1 MVWWTSGLIVASGL
15 LAALLL
21 FYQHGQTLEAG
32 ARLSGALAMIV
43 DEQTSRSIQS
53 VDQQLELAADALGD
67 LERAGSLNAQSAR
80 TLLQQ
85 RAAALPFVRSI
96 WTLDRQGRIQFDSD
110 EGNIGVD
117 LSDRDYFQV
126 YRSRPG
132 TGFYLGNP
140 VRSRSLGT
148 WLISAARPLAGS
160 DGQFA
165 GAIVAAIEP
174 PYFDRLWQPIAKES
188 GGAVSL
194 LRSDG
199 TILLRSPM
207 DDNAIGRRFAADPL
221 FTQHLPLA
229 PVGVFR
235 VASPVDGTARHI
247 AYRTL
252 AGRPDL
258 VIVIGRSIDAILAPW
273 RALAILVL
281 AAWLVT
287 SLAGLG
293 LAQYFVRL
301 TWQRRTAQD
310 TSALMARRLTIA
322 TDTTG
327 IVVWDWDLHN
337 DHWQATPSY
346 YGSLG
351 YPIGDTSIDLDKW
364 LDLLHADDRARV
376 LALNDRIRS
385 DPDTDYAFEA
395 RMRHHDGSY
404 CWIHVRGQVVE
415 RELNGRPR
423 RLVGVR
429 TDVTELRQSQRERE
443 HIFNRITDGFVALD
457 PQWRYTYVNQRA
469 GELLQRAPESLIGKH
484 AWTEFPP
491 HQGEIFQ
498 RVCQQAMADQQPARL
513 EAFDPE
519 FGRWLEDHIYPSPQG
534 LSIYFRD
541 ITQRKHD
548 EAALRHAKE
557 YAESLIAGANAMIVG
572 LDLKGDITLFNKAAE
587 QITGYAL
594 ADLQGRNW
602 FEVLVPRA
610 RFPEVW
616 REFERLTSDG
626 LPDRFENPVLTRSG
640 EERLIAW
647 RNSVVSI
654 EGVATGTLSFGIDVT
669 EQRRSEQALARSEK
683 QLRDLIDG
691 LGDTM
696 FVVLTGTDG
705 LLAEVNRAV
714 IEATGLSAQQ
724 LLGMRLDAVPAL
736 AELSANQLLLRSAVA
751 RCAQGESMRFDLL
764 SVVADGRT
772 LALDVSANPL
782 RDEHGRIT
790 RILFAASDVTDR
802 KQAEIALH
810 DSNEKLRQLT
820 DNMREAF
827 WLVDARSRAFLYM
840 SPSCETVFG
849 IRRDDLYRDRRLW
862 RRAIHPDDLRGVL
875 RAANEPDAQG
885 RYEFECRIVR
895 ADGSWRWIHARGN
908 AVLDANAIAV
918 RYTGMAQD
926 VTARRATETLLRESE
941 TRYRML
947 VEGSPYGISV
957 HQDGLCVMVNPA
969 ALAIMRAPDA
979 QAMLGQPIMDRIH
992 PDFRAIAAQRINR
1005 MLNGERGLYPT
1016 QDRYLRLDGSSV
1028 DVHVTAAPFEFRG
1041 RPAVQIIAL
1050 DITDRLRT
1058 EQALRESEQR
1068 FRTAFASSAIGM
1080 GLTAVNGRWLQV
1092 NQALCDIVGYTEQEL
1107 LETDFQTITH
1117 PQDLDADLNRMRAMI
1132 DGEMPHFQMHK
1143 RYVHRQGHPV
1153 WVNLTVA
1160 LVHDERGA
1168 PMYTVAQVEDIS
1180 KQMAL
1185 EGELRRSEARLK
1197 ATFDALPDLLFEVDA
1212 DGTIIDYHSPR
1223 TDLLLFAPGDFV
1235 GKRISDTMPRPAADV
1250 VHRAMREAD
1259 TTGHSVGARYALAS
1273 PAGERWFELSIARKQ
1288 VVDLE
1293 NTRFI
1298 VLARDVTE
1306 RVLTES
1312 ALRDSEERFREMAE
1326 SVQEAFWLADVEQ
1339 DRMLYVSPA
1348 YETITGRSAGSML
1361 NDPAAWRDALHL
1373 QDRERVER
1381 QVDLEFHKGDY
1392 DLEYRIVRPDGQ
1404 IRWIRSRAFPIR
1416 DASGGTYRIAGV
1428 MDDISARKRLQ
1439 LQQEVERD
1447 MLEFLA
1453 SSQSLPDTLERFVLG
1468 YESLLPGSR
1477 GSVLLMDADGVH
1489 IRHGSAPGLPQPFRA
1504 VIDGQPI
1511 GPEAGSC
1518 GTAAFTGQTV
1528 MVADIGTD
1536 PRWRDYRELALAHG
1550 LHACWSVPIRSSQ
1563 GAVLGTF
1570 AFYFGAPRAASSAE
1584 LAILERGAQLASQT
1598 IERHRAVQELRLS
1611 EARYRSLVEWTPLGI
1626 AVHQD
1631 GVLVYV
1637 NPATVEIFG
1646 ARSADDLLGRCIFD
1660 LIVADQL
1667 ADVHERVARILAGET
1682 MPSVVR
1688 RYYRLDGRVVELE
1701 GKGAPITI
1709 GGRPAVQISLRDVTA
1724 HNAAQAALHA
1734 NAQQLRV
1741 LSARVLAAQETERR
1755 RVAHELHDELGQ
1767 SLTAIKIN
1775 LQAQYRRSP
1784 GAGADLHDENIRI
1797 VEQALQHVRGLAL
1810 ALRPSMLDDLG
1821 LVPALRWLAE
1831 QTASRNDLS
1840 VRFDANFGDRRLSPE
1855 LETAVFRIVQEALT
1869 NVVRHAGARRVA
1881 VRLHA
1886 DRSELEVRVV
1896 DDGAGFDVPA
1906 MQQRASQGRSL
1917 GVLGMV
1923 ERATLAGATLVIE
1936 SEPGKG
1942 CTVVLRV
1949 PAGETMPDK

>member
-67 LERAGSLNAQSAR
+67 LERAGALNAASAR

-85 RAAALPFVRSI
+85 RAAVLPFVRAI

-117 LSDRDYFQV
+117 LSDRDYYQV
-126 YRSRPG
+126 YRSRAG

-194 LRSDG
+194 LRGDG

-207 DDNAIGRRFAADPL
+207 DDNAIGRRFEAGPL

-229 PVGVFR
+229 PVGVYR

-247 AYRTL
+247 AYRRL

-273 RALAILVL
+273 RGLAILVL
-281 AAWLVT
+281 AAWIVT

-293 LAQYFVRL
+293 LALYFERL

-351 YPIGDTSIDLDKW
+351 YPIGDTSIDMDKW
-364 LDLLHADDRARV
+364 LDLLHEDDRARV
-376 LALNDRIRS
+376 LALNDRIRN
-385 DPDTDYAFEA
+385 DPDADADYAFEA

-404 CWIHVRGQVVE
+404 RWIHVRGQVVE
-415 RELNGRPR
+415 RELNGRSR

-429 TDVTELRQSQRERE
+429 TDLTELRQSRHERE
-443 HIFNRITDGFVALD
+443 QIFARITDGFVALD
-457 PQWRYTYVNQRA
+457 PQWRYTYVNRQA

-491 HQGEIFQ
+491 RKGETFH
-498 RVCQQAMADQQPARL
+498 RVCQQAMADQQPAQL
-513 EAFDPE
+513 EAFYPE
-519 FGRWLEDHIYPSPQG
+519 FGRWLEHHIYPSPQG

-541 ITQRKHD
+541 ITQRKRD
-548 EAALRHAKE
+548 EAALRNAKE

-616 REFERLTSDG
+616 REFERLTSG
-626 LPDRFENPVLTRSG
+626 SLPDRFENPVLTRSG

-647 RNSVVSI
+647 RNSVVTI
-654 EGVATGTLSFGIDVT
+654 GGVATGTLSFGI
-669 EQRRSEQALARSEK
+669 
-683 QLRDLIDG
+683 
-691 LGDTM
+691 
-696 FVVLTGTDG
+696 
-705 LLAEVNRAV
+705 
-714 IEATGLSAQQ
+714 
-724 LLGMRLDAVPAL
+724 
-736 AELSANQLLLRSAVA
+736 
-751 RCAQGESMRFDLL
+751 
-764 SVVADGRT
+764 
-772 LALDVSANPL
+772 
-782 RDEHGRIT
+782 
-790 RILFAASDVTDR
+790 DVTDR

-827 WLVDARSRAFLYM
+827 WLIDARSRALLYM

-849 IRRDDLYRDRRLW
+849 IHRDDLYRDHRLW
-862 RRAIHPDDLRGVL
+862 RRAIHPDDLPGVL
-875 RAANEPDAQG
+875 RAANAPDAQG

-895 ADGSWRWIHARGN
+895 ADGSWRWIYVHGN
-908 AVLDANAIAV
+908 AVRDANGIAV
-918 RYTGMAQD
+918 RYTGMSQD

-969 ALAIMRAPDA
+969 ALAIMRAPNA
-979 QAMLGQPIMDRIH
+979 QAMLGQPIMERIH

-1016 QDRYLRLDGSSV
+1016 QDRYQRLDGSPV

-1050 DITDRLRT
+1050 DITDRLHT

-1080 GLTAVNGRWLQV
+1080 GLTAMNGRWLQV

-1117 PQDLDADLNRMRAMI
+1117 PQDLDADLNRTRAMI

-1160 LVHDERGA
+1160 LVRDDSGT
-1168 PMYTVAQVEDIS
+1168 PLYTVAQVEDIS

-1185 EGELRRSEARLK
+1185 EGDLRRSEARLK

-1212 DGTIIDYHSPR
+1212 DGTIIDYQSPR

-1250 VHRAMREAD
+1250 VHRAMREAE
-1259 TTGHSVGARYALAS
+1259 TTGHSVGARYALAL

-1298 VLARDVTE
+1298 VLARDVTL

-1373 QDRERVER
+1373 QDRERVVR

-1392 DLEYRIVRPDGQ
+1392 DLEYRIVKPDGQ

-1416 DASGGTYRIAGV
+1416 DASGGIYRIAGV

-1447 MLEFLA
+1447 MLEFQA

-1504 VIDGQPI
+1504 VIDGQSI

-1570 AFYFGAPRAASSAE
+1570 AFYFGAPRASSSAE
-1584 LAILERGAQLASQT
+1584 LAILERGAQLASPT

-1637 NPATVEIFG
+1637 NPATVEILG

-1682 MPSVVR
+1682 MPSVLR

-1724 HNAAQAALHA
+1724 HNAAQAALHVS
-1734 NAQQLRV
+1734 AQQLRV

-1840 VRFDANFGDRRLSPE
+1840 VRFDANLGDRRLSPE

-1923 ERATLAGATLVIE
+1923 ERAALAGATLVIE